1 MIMMGDDASE
11 YYGEI
16 KIRREVLPGLLIG
29 LILIFIGLV
38 FLEEAKPFS
47 LIMLWLGS
55 IIALISCAVNVL
67 VQARRLSSING
78 EDYLKAA
85 SIIALVLMGA
95 GLLFFQIP
103 FQINIEFPVD
113 LPAVF
118 AIPPHYSP
126 HWLPVVD
133 GVILDGGTVK
143 ALGLALVGTCLGLLL
158 AKRYVRVLSLVF
170 SVFVLWNLEFIV
182 EVHPGDCELI
192 RPYILIALLLISA
205 ALLSLQTLRRQK
217 GGSP

>member
-1 MIMMGDDASE
+1 MSKNDVI
-11 YYGEI
+11 
-16 KIRREVLPGLLIG
+16 
-29 LILIFIGLV
+29 ILIMSAITVISILV

-95 GLLFFQIP
+95 GLLFFQMP

-118 AIPPHYSP
+118 VIPPPYSP
-126 HWLPVVD
+126 LWLPVVD
-133 GVILDGGTVK
+133 GVILDGETVK

-158 AKRYVRVLSLVF
+158 AKRYVRPLSLAF
-170 SVFVLWNLEFIV
+170 SAPVLWNLEFIV

-192 RPYILIALLLISA
+192 RPYILIALLLA
-205 ALLSLQTLRRQK
+205 LALLSLQTLRRQK

>member
-1 MIMMGDDASE
+1 MSKNDVI
-11 YYGEI
+11 
-16 KIRREVLPGLLIG
+16 
-29 LILIFIGLV
+29 ILIMSAITVISILV

-118 AIPPHYSP
+118 AIPPPYSP

-133 GVILDGGTVK
+133 GVILDGETVK

-158 AKRYVRVLSLVF
+158 AKRYVRPLSLAF
-170 SVFVLWNLEFIV
+170 SAPVLWNLEFIV

-192 RPYILIALLLISA
+192 RPYILIALLLA
-205 ALLSLQTLRRQK
+205 LALLSLQTLRRQK

>member
-1 MIMMGDDASE
+1 MSKNDVI
-11 YYGEI
+11 
-16 KIRREVLPGLLIG
+16 
-29 LILIFIGLV
+29 ILIMSAITVISILV

-95 GLLFFQIP
+95 GLLFFQMP
-103 FQINIEFPVD
+103 FQINIEFPAD

-126 HWLPVVD
+126 LWLPVVD
-133 GVILDGGTVK
+133 GVILDGETVK
-143 ALGLALVGTCLGLLL
+143 ALGLALAGTCLGLLM
-158 AKRYVRVLSLVF
+158 AKRYVRPLSIAF
-170 SVFVLWNLEFIV
+170 SALVLWNLKFIV
-182 EVHPGDCELI
+182 EVQPGDHELI
-192 RPYILIALLLISA
+192 RPYILIALLLA
-205 ALLSLQTLRRQK
+205 LALLSLQTLRRQK

>member
-1 MIMMGDDASE
+1 MSKNDVI
-11 YYGEI
+11 
-16 KIRREVLPGLLIG
+16 
-29 LILIFIGLV
+29 ILIMSAITVISILV

-95 GLLFFQIP
+95 GLLFFQMP

-126 HWLPVVD
+126 LWLPVVD
-133 GVILDGGTVK
+133 GVILDG
-143 ALGLALVGTCLGLLL
+143 
-158 AKRYVRVLSLVF
+158 RR
-170 SVFVLWNLEFIV
+170 
-182 EVHPGDCELI
+182 
-192 RPYILIALLLISA
+192 
-205 ALLSLQTLRRQK
+205 LRRW
-217 GGSP
+217 GLPWWERV